1 VKKPSIDLATVTDLL
16 VRHGE
21 KIGVV
26 VVGLGALLL
35 VWGGVDAMRTLAVTD
50 AQTPEAVNRAVA
62 QARGHIGREVQPPAD
77 LLPFRLAFGRPM
89 YSPDGETAAYLWIQG
104 GRIRLRF
111 ATDGTEHRFAGE
123 LRTDRDGLFEDV
135 LPTGE
140 NVRIR
145 QLRPG
150 KIFFDAQTTT
160 GDDGLD
166 VTLGGTF
173 DQLTIDLRVDGEQRA
188 NLLRIGEDKRTP
200 AALPARLELRKA
212 SPAWIERFGF

>member
-1 VKKPSIDLATVTDLL
+1 V
-16 VRHGE
+16 
-21 KIGVV
+21 
-26 VVGLGALLL
+26 ALT
-35 VWGGVDAMRTLAVTD
+35 AAPD
-50 AQTPEAVNRAVA
+50 AQDAPGRWSPPRACKRPTRSALAALALAALALASAAVA
-62 QARGHIGREVQPPAD
+62 PAQPPAD

-111 ATDGTEHRFAGE
+111 ATDGAEHRFAGE

-150 KIFFDAQTTT
+150 KIFFEAQTTA
-160 GDDGLD
+160 GDAGLD